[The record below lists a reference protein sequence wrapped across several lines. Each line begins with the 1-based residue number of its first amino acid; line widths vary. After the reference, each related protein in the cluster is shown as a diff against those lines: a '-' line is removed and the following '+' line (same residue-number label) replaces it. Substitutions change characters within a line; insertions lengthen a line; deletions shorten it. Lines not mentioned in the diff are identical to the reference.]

1 MFFAETDLS
10 AANLLVVIVQHV
22 NVVKKLMT
30 GYFVQVMV
38 VDVDVINVM
47 SNTELGQEL
56 CS

>member
-38 VDVDVINVM
+38 VDVDVNNVM

>member
-10 AANLLVVIVQHV
+10 AANLLVVIIQHV

-38 VDVDVINVM
+38 VDVVVINVM

>member
-38 VDVDVINVM
+38 VEVDVINVM

>member
-22 NVVKKLMT
+22 NVVKILMT